1 MGLLAVDR
9 VAAVL
14 DALADGATTLP
25 EVCDGAGLPK
35 SSASRL
41 LSALEE
47 HQLVHRAS
55 DGSLSLGATI
65 GRLGAKPPALGRL
78 IDAARMP
85 ARSLAN
91 ATNEAVCLS
100 VIDAGETH
108 TVFQVDTPKAVF
120 AQDWVDR
127 RWPIQET
134 GSAIAILSTWSPT
147 EVASVLS
154 SFGARTQTK
163 LHAAIDVARRQ
174 PICWS
179 IDNYV
184 DGLTSVA
191 APIASERGRATS
203 ALIIYGPSYRFPNK
217 ASRSKIE
224 SKLAAT
230 AVEIGKEL
238 Y

>member
-14 DALADGATTLP
+14 EALGVGATTLP
-25 EVCDGAGLPK
+25 EVCDHTDLPK

-41 LSALEE
+41 ISALEE

-55 DGSLSLGATI
+55 DGSLSLGTTI
-65 GRLGAKPPALGRL
+65 GKLGARPPSIGRL
-78 IDAARMP
+78 IDATRRP
-85 ARSLAN
+85 ALRLAE

-127 RWPIQET
+127 RWPIRET
-134 GSAIAILSTWSPT
+134 GSAISILSTWSPT
-147 EVASVLS
+147 EVGEVLS
-154 SFGARTQTK
+154 GFASRTQLN
-163 LHAAIDVARRQ
+163 LHRAIDAARQQ

-179 IDNYV
+179 VDSYV

-191 APIASERGRATS
+191 APIVSNHGRATS
-203 ALIIYGPSYRFPNK
+203 AVIIYGPSYRFPTTK
-217 ASRSKIE
+217 ARSKIE
-224 SKLAAT
+224 GQLAAT
-230 AVEIGKEL
+230 AAEIGKDL